1 MKYPTSVT
9 VKGHIY
15 KIEYVG
21 THQEVDVD
29 FDKGLWLGQCAGDTI
44 RVLSQPEPFRV
55 MDTLIHEILHAVFN
69 RNKLLKATLKSEDI
83 EESFI
88 DNLASE
94 LAILL
99 FENGWVGQP
108 EESPPITERIVQ
120 ETK

>member
-1 MKYPTSVT
+1 MKYPTSVI
-9 VKGHIY
+9 VKGHTY
-15 KIEYVG
+15 KIEYVD

-29 FDKGLWLGQCAGDTI
+29 FDKGLWLGQCSDGVI
-44 RVLSQPEPFRV
+44 RVLFQRGLFSV

-69 RNKLLKATLKSEDI
+69 RNKLLKATLKSEDM
-83 EESFI
+83 EEPFI

-99 FENGWVGQP
+99 YENGWVEQP
-108 EESPPITERIVQ
+108 EESPPITERIIR